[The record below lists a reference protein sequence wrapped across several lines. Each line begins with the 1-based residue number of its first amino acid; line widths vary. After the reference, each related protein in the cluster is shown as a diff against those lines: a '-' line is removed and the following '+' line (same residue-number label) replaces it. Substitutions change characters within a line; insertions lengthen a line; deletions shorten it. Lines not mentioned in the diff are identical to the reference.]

1 MKQIYI
7 GAAYY
12 PEMWEESELEK
23 DVERCKSLGVNTL
36 RVAEFAWG
44 KMEPREGEFDFSW
57 LERVVDK
64 LYENG
69 INTVMCTPSATP
81 PRWLLNKY
89 PETRMVMHDL
99 IRADVSSRC
108 HTCKTSAVMR
118 EKNRIIVTEMAK
130 AFAGHKGIIGW
141 QIDNEIFPYSNG
153 CYCENCKAAFREWLK
168 GKFGSIEALNQA
180 WGMTRWSLCY
190 DGFADIEPPYPNQW
204 RHPSL
209 RKAWHD
215 FQCRQI
221 KTYVDEQADILHSY
235 GCQNVGTDMMA
246 QNYLSYYDVNEKLD
260 VVQFNHYNPAKDLP
274 ETAFSYDFLRSV
286 KDKPFW
292 VTETQ
297 VGWNGSEYAEC
308 GYRPVG
314 NCYANTWLPVAKG
327 AEMNLYWLFR
337 THPNGHELAHG
348 ALYSS
353 AGRQYHVSEE
363 VKRASEDF
371 VKCKA
376 FLTET
381 KIKSKIALHYS
392 STAMNCFEA
401 APLIKNF
408 DYRATL
414 VKNYYSAFRH
424 YNIDVID
431 TPHSLKGYEAV
442 ISPFLAYIDEDL
454 KNRVVEW
461 VKAGGTWIVGPMS
474 DIMDR
479 NVSKYTTAPY
489 SFLEE
494 FAGVYTKYQKPVA
507 NDVFKARWRDGEEC
521 KISLC
526 YDAYEFDEND
536 PNILSLARYEGDEFD
551 GLSVVTQRKVSKGRV
566 ILVGSVLAP
575 GDILRLVNR
584 APIAEAS
591 ENVILTE
598 RTGRQNGI
606 IAVETENR
614 KGFIVLDGE
623 YTELLTGKKLKGKME
638 ITPYQTLV
646 MRK

>member
-23 DVERCKSLGVNTL
+23 DVERCKSLGINTL

-337 THPNGHELAHG
+337 MHPNGHELAHG

-494 FAGVYTKYQKPVA
+494 FVGVYTKYQKPVA

-551 GLSVVTQRKVSKGRV
+551 GLSVVTQRKVGKGRV

-575 GDILRLVNR
+575 RDILRLVNR

>member
-221 KTYVDEQADILHSY
+221 KTYVDEQTDILHSY

-551 GLSVVTQRKVSKGRV
+551 GLSVVTQRKVGKGRV

-584 APIAEAS
+584 GPIAEAS